1 MTIIDSP
8 LFLSLLYLFLVAG
21 IWLAALAVVNP
32 GTGVL
37 EILALAALGGAGLGT
52 IFVPL
57 NAWAL
62 IVLALGG
69 VLFIASLR
77 LPRPEIWLAFSALAL
92 SVGSVFLFQPE
103 GGGAA
108 VHPLL
113 ALSVSLLTLGY
124 FWWAIRSAIKA
135 QRARPTIDL
144 NRVIGEVAEV
154 RTELNLVG
162 SVYALGELWTARSE
176 GRVKVGK
183 KVKVVDRE
191 GLMLLV
197 EPKEEAK

>member
-37 EILALAALGGAGLGT
+37 EILALVALGGAGLGT
-52 IFVPL
+52 MLVPL

-62 IVLALGG
+62 IVLVLGG
-69 VLFIASLR
+69 VLFVASLR

-124 FWWAIRSAIKA
+124 FWWAIRSAITA
-135 QRARPTIDL
+135 QRATPTIDL
-144 NRVIGEVAEV
+144 NKVIGEVAEV
-154 RTELNLVG
+154 RTELNPVG

-183 KVKVVDRE
+183 KVKVIDRE

>member
-57 NAWAL
+57 NVWAL

-69 VLFIASLR
+69 VLFVASLR

-92 SVGSVFLFQPE
+92 SVGSVFLFQPAE
-103 GGGAA
+103 GGAA

-124 FWWAIRSAIKA
+124 FWWAIRSAITA
-135 QRARPTIDL
+135 QRARPTIDP
-144 NRVIGEVAEV
+144 NNVIGEVAEV
-154 RTELNLVG
+154 RTELNPVG

-176 GRVKVGK
+176 GRIKVGK

-191 GLMLLV
+191 GLMLMV
-197 EPKEEAK
+197 EPKEEAQ